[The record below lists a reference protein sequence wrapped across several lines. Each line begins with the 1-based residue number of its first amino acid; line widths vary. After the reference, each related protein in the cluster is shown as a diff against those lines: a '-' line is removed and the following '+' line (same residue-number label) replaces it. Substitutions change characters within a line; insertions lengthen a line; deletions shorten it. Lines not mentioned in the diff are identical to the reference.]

1 MKFSILFTILFF
13 SYLNCFSQQDHIQVK
28 TNETYR
34 YNAIEKKPEFPGG
47 IGAFYKYIAN
57 NYKTPNVNNLSGK
70 VFVNFVIEKDG
81 SIVEAKVIRDLGYG
95 TGEEAVRVLMQSP
108 KWSPGMQNG
117 QPVRVMYSLPITIQS
132 SK

>member
-1 MKFSILFTILFF
+1 MKFSILFTVVFF
-13 SYLNCFSQQDHIQVK
+13 SCLNCFSQQDTEQVNK
-28 TNETYR
+28 NETYN
-34 YNAIEKKPEFPGG
+34 YSFIEKKPEFPGG
-47 IGAFYKYIAN
+47 AEAFYKYIGK
-57 NYKTPNVNNLSGK
+57 NYKTPNVNNLNGK

-81 SIVEAKVIRDLGYG
+81 SVVEAKVIRDLGYG
-95 TGEEAVRVLMQSP
+95 TGEEAVRVLIQSP